1 MDLIEYKFVFVEF
14 SSHSPKIIPANSII
28 HFLRGLATLIEEIL
42 QMKTSYMVIQN
53 IENSRQGKRNYL
65 VVKKYNPKIN
75 L

>member
-42 QMKTSYMVIQN
+42 QMKTSYIVIQN
-53 IENSRQGKRNYL
+53 M
-65 VVKKYNPKIN
+65 KIQDN
-75 L
+75 AKEIT

>member
-28 HFLRGLATLIEEIL
+28 HFLRLATLIEEIL

-53 IENSRQGKRNYL
+53 KEIKDKAN
-65 VVKKYNPKIN
+65 KIA
-75 L
+75 

>member
-14 SSHSPKIIPANSII
+14 SSHSSKIIPANSII

-53 IENSRQGKRNYL
+53 IEIQDKAKEMSLFCKT
-65 VVKKYNPKIN
+65 
-75 L
+75 